1 MAKKT
6 TLPEW
11 DRLVAPILQRIT
23 ASALICRDRARSIT
37 LEVAILQSRP
47 DWLTRAQDTMK
58 DARKE
63 LQEALARIESAEA
76 AYKAIEVE
84 RDDD

>member
-6 TLPEW
+6 TLREW
-11 DRLVAPILQRIT
+11 DQLVAPILQRIT
-23 ASALICRDRARSIT
+23 SSALICRDRARSIT

-47 DWLTRAQDTMK
+47 AWLTKAQDTMK
-58 DARKE
+58 EAKRE
-63 LQEALARIESAEA
+63 LQEALARIESAEK
-76 AYKAIEVE
+76 AYQAIEVE

>member
-6 TLPEW
+6 TLREW
-11 DRLVAPILQRIT
+11 DQLVAPILQRIT
-23 ASALICRDRARSIT
+23 TSALICRDRARSIT

-47 DWLTRAQDTMK
+47 EWLTKAQDTMK
-58 DARKE
+58 EAKRE
-63 LQEALARIESAEA
+63 LQEALARIESAEK
-76 AYKAIEVE
+76 AYQAIEVE

>member
-6 TLPEW
+6 TLTEW
-11 DRLVAPILQRIT
+11 DQLVAPILQRIT

-47 DWLTRAQDTMK
+47 AWLTKAQGAMK
-58 DARKE
+58 DARQE
-63 LQEALARIESAEA
+63 LQEALARIEAAEK
-76 AYKAIEVE
+76 AYQAIEVE
-84 RDDD
+84 RDDE

>member
-6 TLPEW
+6 TLREW
-11 DRLVAPILQRIT
+11 DQLVAPILQRI
-23 ASALICRDRARSIT
+23 ANSALICRDRARSIT

-47 DWLTRAQDTMK
+47 EWLTKAQHTMK
-58 DARKE
+58 EAKKE
-63 LQEALARIESAEA
+63 LQEALARIESAEK
-76 AYKAIEVE
+76 AYQAIEVE